1 MSELVTVETDGPLLL
16 IGVDRAEKRNAWNV
30 EVIHQVA
37 AAYQRLEDDAD
48 LRVGVVFGHGDNFT
62 AGLDLPEIAP
72 LLAEGRAAEVLPA
85 DLPDPWDFTGEP
97 CTKPIVLAVQG
108 RCFTLG
114 IELALAS
121 QVVVAASDTVFAQLE
136 VARGIL
142 PLGGA
147 TYRLPSQLGKVGMW
161 ALLGAQEFDADTA
174 LAAGLVTEVTEPGAQ
189 LDRAIEMA
197 RVMAE
202 NAPLAVKAA
211 LAGYRA
217 SERASRDAAGASLL
231 EQGPVVLAS
240 NDAMEAVAAMI
251 EKRPANF
258 TGT

>member
-1 MSELVTVETDGPLLL
+1 MAELVTVETEGALLL
-16 IGVDRAEKRNAWNV
+16 IGVDRPEKRNAWNV
-30 EVIHQVA
+30 AVIHQVA
-37 AAYQRLEDDAD
+37 TAYQRLEDDD
-48 LRVGVVFGHGDNFT
+48 HLRVGVVFGHGENFT

-85 DLPDPWDFTGEP
+85 QLPDPWDFTGVP
-97 CTKPIVLAVQG
+97 CSKPIVLAVQG
-108 RCFTLG
+108 RCLTLG

-147 TYRLPSQLGKVGMW
+147 TYRLPAQLGKAGMW
-161 ALLGAQEFDADTA
+161 ALLGAEEFDADTA
-174 LAAGLVTEVTEPGAQ
+174 LAAGLITEITPPGAQ

-197 RVMAE
+197 RSIAQH
-202 NAPLAVKAA
+202 APLAVRAA
-211 LAGYRA
+211 LAGSRA
-217 SERASRDAAGASLL
+217 AERAARDAAGASLG
-231 EQGPVVLAS
+231 EQGPAVLAS